1 MQWTV
6 LDNPDAVAQLVCERI
21 VQASRLA
28 IDKRG
33 KFHIVL
39 TGGNTPKEAY
49 ALLAQADCDWQH
61 WHIWIGDERCLP
73 ADDPHRNSVMIEQV
87 LTSKVPL
94 PRDQFHTIPA
104 EKGPEEAAR
113 LYARSIKNVSL
124 FDMVLLGMGEDGHV
138 ASLFPGH
145 EHPTGLTVLPVH
157 NSPKFPAERV
167 SLSSEV
173 LGQCRQM
180 LFIII
185 GKAKADAVSRWRQG
199 DDIPV
204 SMIRGQGKSEVIL
217 DQQANGMNDI

>member
-1 MQWTV
+1 MEWTV
-6 LDNPDAVAQLVCERI
+6 VQNSDAVAQLVCDRI

-33 KFHIVL
+33 EFHIVL
-39 TGGNTPKEAY
+39 TGGNTPKKTY
-49 ALLAQADCDWQH
+49 ALLAQASCDWER

-87 LTSKVPL
+87 LTSKVPV
-94 PRDQFHTIPA
+94 PSNQFHAIPA

-113 LYARSIKNVSL
+113 LYARSIEGIST
-124 FDMVLLGMGEDGHV
+124 FDIVLLGMGEDGHI

-145 EHPTGLTVLPVH
+145 EHPAGLTVLPVH
-157 NSPKFPAERV
+157 NSPKFPPERV
-167 SLSSEV
+167 SLSAEV

-180 LFIII
+180 LFIIT
-185 GKAKADAVSRWRQG
+185 GKAKADAVSRWRHG
-199 DDIPV
+199 DQMPV

-217 DQQANGMNDI
+217 DQQADGMNDS